1 MQHCNPDPILTQG
14 WKITF
19 SKGGIMGKRFILI
32 FVLLVVFLII
42 CAAGNAGTTF
52 TPVKVRTKTLTM
64 TGMRQEPAP
73 EEPRDYEFNPVK
85 IKTKTLT
92 MTGMRGD

>member
-1 MQHCNPDPILTQG
+1 
-14 WKITF
+14 
-19 SKGGIMGKRFILI
+19 MGKRFVLI
-32 FVLLVVFLII
+32 IVLLGVILFIYV
-42 CAAGNAGTTF
+42 AGNAGTTF

-73 EEPRDYEFNPVK
+73 EEPRDFEFNPVK